1 MHTARHSDYV
11 PQRADRSRFLMA
23 NGLRYHVREW
33 GEPGAPLLF
42 MVHGWM
48 DVAASFQFLVDALK
62 GEWHVVAPDWRGY
75 GKTAWSQQ
83 KSYWIPDY
91 LADLES
97 LMDHFSP
104 AEPVRLLGHSLG
116 GNVATLYA
124 GVRPARIRALINLEG
139 LGLGGDAPERAGP
152 RLAKWLDEMRNPPTL
167 RTYDSFE
174 EVAARLQ
181 KTNPRL
187 SAERA
192 GFLAKH
198 WSESDANGRFS
209 ILGDPAHKVVNPYL
223 YRADEIATIW
233 KSVTAPVLWIMA
245 RESDYAKRMEAYPG
259 YPERI
264 ALIDH
269 VRREWV
275 DGAGHMMHHDQPEI
289 LAALIEEFLSSVKA

>member
-1 MHTARHSDYV
+1 
-11 PQRADRSRFLMA
+11 
-23 NGLRYHVREW
+23 
-33 GEPGAPLLF
+33 
-42 MVHGWM
+42 M